1 MYTKKKGLAA
11 LLAAVT
17 GLSSLAVGTVSA
29 TPAAAEDTEAVKIL
43 SLGDS
48 ITDGYWTSGAYR
60 KYMYHDLEQMGYNID
75 MVGPKGSN
83 SNTFTYN
90 GQTVSYD
97 DNNAGYSGYAI
108 QEMTTKEHRSGI
120 LETIQGTWYNGQNM
134 IAAYQPDIVLL
145 QIGTND
151 ILSNYNDGITD
162 RLENLVNVILQDL
175 DADST
180 VFVSTIPDID
190 AYTRADWLG
199 SYGINAWNSTQEEKD
214 QLMETVTGCIDTYNT
229 SIYNLVLKMQS
240 EGKNV
245 QFADINSVVDYQTD
259 LHDGVHPNEAGYEN
273 MGNYWAGLLNDF
285 FQSKGTNPKPVTTT
299 TTTQPAVTTTT
310 TTTTKATTK
319 PITTTSTAKTTTTT
333 KATTTTTAATVP
345 AGATAIHLTDV
356 KKGESYS
363 LANYP
368 DATAISFT
376 LSGNLQYLGGAF
388 VLGNWT
394 KNQPYSASDLNGNT
408 LTFPIDMTDIEQKT
422 FTFFRWNDND
432 DVQLEDVTLYCGTAP
447 ATTTKVTTT
456 TAKPTTTTTTTTT
469 TAKPTTTTTTTA
481 KPTTTTTTTTTTTK
495 PTTTTTTTTT
505 TAKPT
510 TTTTTTTTTAK
521 PTTTTTTTTT
531 TAKPTTTTTTT
542 TTTAKSTTTTTTT
555 TTTAKPTT
563 TTTTTTTTAKPVTT
577 TKATTTT
584 AKVTTTTASHA
595 KKVVLTDVQYEKT
608 YSLADYHPSDIK
620 EIVLQLDG
628 EVGYGFG
635 GKLVLGGWAVQMDYG
650 VADMK
655 DDKTITFKITD
666 PQDVMTVYGYWGNM
680 KLKSVTLVY

>member
-29 TPAAAEDTEAVKIL
+29 APAAAGDTEAVKIL

-90 GQTVSYD
+90 GQSVSYD

-229 SIYNLVLKMQS
+229 SIYNLVLKMQG

-285 FQSKGTNPKPVTTT
+285 FQSNGTNPKPVTTT

-310 TTTTKATTK
+310 TTTTTAKATTTQPATTK
-319 PITTTSTAKTTTTT
+319 PTTTTSTT
-333 KATTTTTAATVP
+333 KATTTTTAVTVP
-345 AGATAIHLTDV
+345 AGATAIHLTGV

-376 LSGNLQYLGGAF
+376 LSGNLQHLVGAF

-394 KNQPYSASDLNGNT
+394 KNQPYNESNLNGNT

-422 FTFFRWNDND
+422 FTFLRWNDGD

-447 ATTTKVTTT
+447 ATTPEVTTT
-456 TAKPTTTTTTTTT
+456 TA
-469 TAKPTTTTTTTA
+469 
-481 KPTTTTTTTTTTTK
+481 K

-542 TTTAKSTTTTTTT
+542 TTTAK
-555 TTTAKPTT
+555 PTT
-563 TTTTTTTTAKPVTT
+563 TTTTTTTTAKLVTT

-595 KKVVLTDVQYEKT
+595 KKVVLTDVQYDKT
-608 YSLADYHPSDIK
+608 YSLEDYHPSDIK

-635 GKLVLGGWAVQMDYG
+635 GELVLGNWAVKMGYNA
-650 VADMK
+650 ADIK

-666 PQDVMTVYGYWGNM
+666 PQNVMMVRNYWGNM

>member
-29 TPAAAEDTEAVKIL
+29 APAAAGDTEAVKIL

-90 GQTVSYD
+90 GQSVSYD

-134 IAAYQPDIVLL
+134 IAAYQPDVVLL

-175 DADST
+175 EADST

-199 SYGINAWNSTQEEKD
+199 SYGINAWGCTQEEKD
-214 QLMETVTGCIDTYNT
+214 RLMETVTGCIDTYNT

-285 FQSKGTNPKPVTTT
+285 FQSKGTDPKPVTTT

-368 DATAISFT
+368 DATTISFT

-394 KNQPYSASDLNGNT
+394 KNQPYNASDLNGNT
-408 LTFPIDMTDIEQKT
+408 LTFPIDMTGIEQKT
-422 FTFFRWNDND
+422 FTFFRWNGGD
-432 DVQLEDVTLYCGTAP
+432 DIQIEDVTLYCGTAP
-447 ATTTKVTTT
+447 VTTTEATTT

-469 TAKPTTTTTTTA
+469 A
-481 KPTTTTTTTTTTTK
+481 K

-542 TTTAKSTTTTTTT
+542 TTTAK
-555 TTTAKPTT
+555 PTT
-563 TTTTTTTTAKPVTT
+563 TTTKPTTTT

-584 AKVTTTTASHA
+584 AKVTTTTTSDE
-595 KKVVLTDVQYEKT
+595 KKVVLTDVKYGSA

-628 EVGYGFG
+628 ETGYGFG
-635 GKLVLGGWAVQMDYG
+635 GKLVLGSWAVQMDYG
-650 VADMK
+650 AADMK
-655 DDKTITFKITD
+655 DDKTITFKITN
-666 PQDVMTVYGYWGNM
+666 PQDTMTVFGYWGNM

>member
-11 LLAAVT
+11 LIAAVT

-29 TPAAAEDTEAVKIL
+29 APAAAENEEAVKIL

-75 MVGPKGSN
+75 MVGPKGGN

-90 GQTVSYD
+90 GQSVSYD

-120 LETIQGTWYNGQNM
+120 LETIQATWYNGQNM

-199 SYGINAWNSTQEEKD
+199 SYGINAWGSTQEEKD
-214 QLMETVTGCIDTYNT
+214 RLMETVTGCIDTYNT

-285 FQSKGTNPKPVTTT
+285 FQNHGTNPKPVTTT
-299 TTTQPAVTTTT
+299 TTTQPAVTTTTT

-422 FTFFRWNDND
+422 FTFFRWNDSN

-456 TAKPTTTTTTTTT
+456 TA
-469 TAKPTTTTTTTA
+469 
-481 KPTTTTTTTTTTTK
+481 K

-542 TTTAKSTTTTTTT
+542 TTTAK
-555 TTTAKPTT
+555 PTT
-563 TTTTTTTTAKPVTT
+563 TT

-655 DDKTITFKITD
+655 DDKTITFKITN

>member
-11 LLAAVT
+11 LIAAVT

-29 TPAAAEDTEAVKIL
+29 APAAAGDTEAVKIL

-75 MVGPKGSN
+75 MVGPKGGN

-90 GQTVSYD
+90 GQSVSYD

-190 AYTRADWLG
+190 AYIRADWLG
-199 SYGINAWNSTQEEKD
+199 SYGINAWGSTQEEKD

-310 TTTTKATTK
+310 TTTTTKATTK

-388 VLGNWT
+388 VLGNWEKSQT
-394 KNQPYSASDLNGNT
+394 YSASDLNGNT
-408 LTFPIDMTDIEQKT
+408 LTFPIDMTGLWQKT

-469 TAKPTTTTTTTA
+469 TAKPTTTTTTT
-481 KPTTTTTTTTTTTK
+481 
-495 PTTTTTTTTT
+495 
-505 TAKPT
+505 
-510 TTTTTTTTTAK
+510 
-521 PTTTTTTTTT
+521 
-531 TAKPTTTTTTT
+531 
-542 TTTAKSTTTTTTT
+542 
-555 TTTAKPTT
+555 
-563 TTTTTTTTAKPVTT
+563 TTTAKPVTT

-595 KKVVLTDVQYEKT
+595 KKVVLTDVQYGKT

-655 DDKTITFKITD
+655 DDKTITFKITN
-666 PQDVMTVYGYWGNM
+666 PQDTMTVFGYWGNM

>member
-29 TPAAAEDTEAVKIL
+29 APAAAGDTEAVKIL

-199 SYGINAWNSTQEEKD
+199 SYGINAWGSTQEEKD

-285 FQSKGTNPKPVTTT
+285 FQNHGTNPKPVTTT

-310 TTTTKATTK
+310 TTTTTAKATTTQPATTK
-319 PITTTSTAKTTTTT
+319 PTTTTSTT

-394 KNQPYSASDLNGNT
+394 KNQPYNESNLNGNT
-408 LTFPIDMTDIEQKT
+408 LTFPIDMTDVQQKT
-422 FTFFRWNDND
+422 FTFFRWNDGD

-447 ATTTKVTTT
+447 ATTPEVTTT

-469 TAKPTTTTTTTA
+469 TAKQ
-481 KPTTTTTTTTTTTK
+481 
-495 PTTTTTTTTT
+495 TTTTTTTTT

-510 TTTTTTTTTAK
+510 TTTTTTTTTTAK
-521 PTTTTTTTTT
+521 PTTTTTTTT
-531 TAKPTTTTTTT
+531 TAKPTTM
-542 TTTAKSTTTTTTT
+542 TTTTTT
-555 TTTAKPTT
+555 TTTAR
-563 TTTTTTTTAKPVTT
+563 PVTT

-595 KKVVLTDVQYEKT
+595 KKVVLTDVQYGKT
-608 YSLADYHPSDIK
+608 YSLEDYHPSDIK

-635 GKLVLGGWAVQMDYG
+635 GDLILGNWTVKMDYS
-650 VADMK
+650 AANIK

-666 PQDVMTVYGYWGNM
+666 PQNVMMVRNFWGNM

>member
-11 LLAAVT
+11 LIAAVT

-29 TPAAAEDTEAVKIL
+29 APAAAGDTEAVKIL

-75 MVGPKGSN
+75 MVGPKGGN

-90 GQTVSYD
+90 GQSVSYD

-120 LETIQGTWYNGQNM
+120 LETIQATWYNGQNM

-190 AYTRADWLG
+190 AYIRADWLG
-199 SYGINAWNSTQEEKD
+199 SYGINAWGSTQEEKD

-310 TTTTKATTK
+310 TTTTTKATTK

-388 VLGNWT
+388 VLGNWEKSQT
-394 KNQPYSASDLNGNT
+394 YSASDLNGNT
-408 LTFPIDMTDIEQKT
+408 LTFPIDMTGLWQKT

-469 TAKPTTTTTTTA
+469 TAKPTTTTTTA
-481 KPTTTTTTTTTTTK
+481 
-495 PTTTTTTTTT
+495 TT

-542 TTTAKSTTTTTTT
+542 TTTAK
-555 TTTAKPTT
+555 
-563 TTTTTTTTAKPVTT
+563 
-577 TKATTTT
+577 
-584 AKVTTTTASHA
+584 VTTTTASHA
-595 KKVVLTDVQYEKT
+595 KKVVLTDVQYGKT

-655 DDKTITFKITD
+655 DDKTITFKITN

>member
-1 MYTKKKGLAA
+1 MANA
-11 LLAAVT
+11 ST
-17 GLSSLAVGTVSA
+17 GILRISA
-29 TPAAAEDTEAVKIL
+29 TTATKTPTKIRVQ
-43 SLGDS
+43 GRVPPITPS
-48 ITDGYWTSGAYR
+48 ITIFIKDACGAANCSEPNPPQELLKRYITPP
-60 KYMYHDLEQMGYNID
+60 ID
-75 MVGPKGSN
+75 
-83 SNTFTYN
+83 
-90 GQTVSYD
+90 
-97 DNNAGYSGYAI
+97 NA
-108 QEMTTKEHRSGI
+108 K
-120 LETIQGTWYNGQNM
+120 
-134 IAAYQPDIVLL
+134 
-145 QIGTND
+145 
-151 ILSNYNDGITD
+151 
-162 RLENLVNVILQDL
+162 
-175 DADST
+175 
-180 VFVSTIPDID
+180 
-190 AYTRADWLG
+190 
-199 SYGINAWNSTQEEKD
+199 
-214 QLMETVTGCIDTYNT
+214 
-229 SIYNLVLKMQS
+229 
-240 EGKNV
+240 
-245 QFADINSVVDYQTD
+245 
-259 LHDGVHPNEAGYEN
+259 
-273 MGNYWAGLLNDF
+273 
-285 FQSKGTNPKPVTTT
+285 T
-299 TTTQPAVTTTT
+299 TTTQPATTKPTTTT
-310 TTTTKATTK
+310 
-319 PITTTSTAKTTTTT
+319 STT
-333 KATTTTTAATVP
+333 KATTTTTAVTVP
-345 AGATAIHLTDV
+345 DGATEIHLTGV

-376 LSGNLQYLGGAF
+376 FSGNLQYIGGAF

-394 KNQPYSASDLNGNT
+394 KNQSYNANDLNGNT

-422 FTFFRWNDND
+422 FTFFRWNGGD
-432 DVQLEDVTLYCGTAP
+432 DIQIEDVTLYCGTAP

-469 TAKPTTTTTTTA
+469 A
-481 KPTTTTTTTTTTTK
+481 K

-542 TTTAKSTTTTTTT
+542 TTTAK
-555 TTTAKPTT
+555 PTT
-563 TTTTTTTTAKPVTT
+563 TT

-595 KKVVLTDVQYEKT
+595 KKVVLTDVQYDKT
-608 YSLADYHPSDIK
+608 YSLEDYHPSDIK

-655 DDKTITFKITD
+655 DDKTITFKITN

>member
-11 LLAAVT
+11 LIAAVT

-29 TPAAAEDTEAVKIL
+29 APAAAGDTEAVKIL

-90 GQTVSYD
+90 GQSVSYD

-120 LETIQGTWYNGQNM
+120 LETIQATWYNGQNM

-190 AYTRADWLG
+190 AYIRADWLG
-199 SYGINAWNSTQEEKD
+199 SYGINAWGSTQEEKD

-285 FQSKGTNPKPVTTT
+285 FQDNGTNPKPVTTT
-299 TTTQPAVTTTT
+299 TTTQPAVTTTTT

-345 AGATAIHLTDV
+345 AGVTAIHLTDV

-388 VLGNWT
+388 VLGNWEKSQT
-394 KNQPYSASDLNGNT
+394 YSASDLNGNT
-408 LTFPIDMTDIEQKT
+408 LTFPIDMTGLWQKT

-469 TAKPTTTTTTTA
+469 TAKPTTTTTTT
-481 KPTTTTTTTTTTTK
+481 
-495 PTTTTTTTTT
+495 TT

-521 PTTTTTTTTT
+521 P
-531 TAKPTTTTTTT
+531 
-542 TTTAKSTTTTTTT
+542 TTTTTTT

-595 KKVVLTDVQYEKT
+595 KKVVLTDVQYGKT

-628 EVGYGFG
+628 DVGYGFG

-655 DDKTITFKITD
+655 DDKTITFKITN

>member
-11 LLAAVT
+11 LIAAVT

-29 TPAAAEDTEAVKIL
+29 APAAAENAEAVKIL

-75 MVGPKGSN
+75 MVGPKGGN

-199 SYGINAWNSTQEEKD
+199 SYGINAWGSTQEEKD

-285 FQSKGTNPKPVTTT
+285 FQSNGTNPKPVTTT

-310 TTTTKATTK
+310 TTTTTAKATTTQPATTK
-319 PITTTSTAKTTTTT
+319 PTTTTSTT
-333 KATTTTTAATVP
+333 KATTTTTAVTVP
-345 AGATAIHLTDV
+345 DGATAIHLTGV

-376 LSGNLQYLGGAF
+376 LSGNLQHLIGAF

-394 KNQPYSASDLNGNT
+394 KNQPYNESNLNGNT

-422 FTFFRWNDND
+422 FTFFRWNDGD

-469 TAKPTTTTTTTA
+469 
-481 KPTTTTTTTTTTTK
+481 
-495 PTTTTTTTTT
+495 
-505 TAKPT
+505 AKPT

-531 TAKPTTTTTTT
+531 TAKP
-542 TTTAKSTTTTTTT
+542 TTTTTTT

-595 KKVVLTDVQYEKT
+595 KKVVLTDVQYDKT
-608 YSLADYHPSDIK
+608 YSLEDYHPSDIK

-635 GKLVLGGWAVQMDYG
+635 GELVLGNWAVKMGYNA
-650 VADMK
+650 ADIK
-655 DDKTITFKITD
+655 NDKTITFKITD
-666 PQDVMTVYGYWGNM
+666 PQNVMMVRNYWGNM

>member
-1 MYTKKKGLAA
+1 MYTKKKGMAA

-29 TPAAAEDTEAVKIL
+29 APAAAENEEAVKIL

-75 MVGPKGSN
+75 MVGPKGGN

-90 GQTVSYD
+90 GQSVSYD

-120 LETIQGTWYNGQNM
+120 LETIQATWYNGQNM

-199 SYGINAWNSTQEEKD
+199 SYGINAWGSTQEEKD
-214 QLMETVTGCIDTYNT
+214 RLMETVTGCIDTYNT
-229 SIYNLVLKMQS
+229 SIYNLVLKMQG

-285 FQSKGTNPKPVTTT
+285 FQNHGTNPKPVTTT

-310 TTTTKATTK
+310 TTTT
-319 PITTTSTAKTTTTT
+319 TAKTTTTQPATTKPTTTTSTT

-376 LSGNLQYLGGAF
+376 LSGNLQYLGGSF
-388 VLGNWT
+388 VLGNWEKSQT
-394 KNQPYSASDLNGNT
+394 YSASNLNGNT

-422 FTFFRWNDND
+422 FTFFRWNDSN

-456 TAKPTTTTTTTTT
+456 TA
-469 TAKPTTTTTTTA
+469 
-481 KPTTTTTTTTTTTK
+481 K

-542 TTTAKSTTTTTTT
+542 TTTAKPTTTTTTT

-563 TTTTTTTTAKPVTT
+563 TTTTTTTTAKPTTTTTTTTTTAKPTTTT

-584 AKVTTTTASHA
+584 TTTTTAKPTTTTTTTTTTA
-595 KKVVLTDVQYEKT
+595 KPTTTTTKATTTTTTTTKKPLVPLYGDVNVNGQVTIVDVVLLNKAIAGKVTLDEQAFLNADCGNVDQVLDEHDLNALMQY
-608 YSLADYHPSDIK
+608 L
-620 EIVLQLDG
+620 
-628 EVGYGFG
+628 VGY
-635 GKLVLGGWAVQMDYG
+635 VQQLPG
-650 VADMK
+650 EMK
-655 DDKTITFKITD
+655 
-666 PQDVMTVYGYWGNM
+666 
-680 KLKSVTLVY
+680 

>member
-11 LLAAVT
+11 LIAAVT

-29 TPAAAEDTEAVKIL
+29 APAAAGDTEAVKIL

-75 MVGPKGSN
+75 MVGPKGGN

-90 GQTVSYD
+90 GQSVSYD

-120 LETIQGTWYNGQNM
+120 LETIQATWYNGQNM

-199 SYGINAWNSTQEEKD
+199 SYGINAWGSTQEEKD

-285 FQSKGTNPKPVTTT
+285 FQSKGTDPKPVTTT
-299 TTTQPAVTTTT
+299 TTTQPAVTTTTT

-388 VLGNWT
+388 VLGNWEKSQT
-394 KNQPYSASDLNGNT
+394 YSASDLNGNT
-408 LTFPIDMTDIEQKT
+408 LTFPIDMTGLWQKT

-456 TAKPTTTTTTTTT
+456 TAKPTTTTTTTT
-469 TAKPTTTTTTTA
+469 A
-481 KPTTTTTTTTTTTK
+481 KPTTTTTTTTTTT
-495 PTTTTTTTTT
+495 
-505 TAKPT
+505 AKP
-510 TTTTTTTTTAK
+510 
-521 PTTTTTTTTT
+521 
-531 TAKPTTTTTTT
+531 
-542 TTTAKSTTTTTTT
+542 TTTTTTT

-595 KKVVLTDVQYEKT
+595 KKVVLTDVQYGKT

-655 DDKTITFKITD
+655 DDKTITFKITN
-666 PQDVMTVYGYWGNM
+666 PQDTMTVFGYWGNM

>member
-29 TPAAAEDTEAVKIL
+29 APAAAGDTEAVKIL

-75 MVGPKGSN
+75 MVGPKGGN

-90 GQTVSYD
+90 GQSVSYD

-229 SIYNLVLKMQS
+229 SIYNLVLKMQG

-285 FQSKGTNPKPVTTT
+285 FQSNGTNPKPVTTT

-310 TTTTKATTK
+310 TTTTTAKATTTQPATTK
-319 PITTTSTAKTTTTT
+319 PTTTTSTT
-333 KATTTTTAATVP
+333 KATTTTTAVTVP
-345 AGATAIHLTDV
+345 DGATAIHLTGV

-376 LSGNLQYLGGAF
+376 LSGNLQYIGGAF

-394 KNQPYSASDLNGNT
+394 KNQSYNANDLNGNT

-422 FTFFRWNDND
+422 FTFFRWNGGD
-432 DVQLEDVTLYCGTAP
+432 DIQIEDVTLYCGTAP

-456 TAKPTTTTTTTTT
+456 TA
-469 TAKPTTTTTTTA
+469 
-481 KPTTTTTTTTTTTK
+481 K

-542 TTTAKSTTTTTTT
+542 TTTAKPTTTTTTT

>member
-1 MYTKKKGLAA
+1 MYTKKKGLAV
-11 LLAAVT
+11 LIAAVT

-29 TPAAAEDTEAVKIL
+29 APAAAGDTEAVKIL

-75 MVGPKGSN
+75 MVGPKGGN

-90 GQTVSYD
+90 GQSVSYD

-120 LETIQGTWYNGQNM
+120 LETIQATWYNGQNM

-199 SYGINAWNSTQEEKD
+199 SYGINAWGSTQEEKD
-214 QLMETVTGCIDTYNT
+214 RLMETVTGCIDTYNT

-285 FQSKGTNPKPVTTT
+285 FQNHGTNPKPVTTT

-310 TTTTKATTK
+310 TTTT
-319 PITTTSTAKTTTTT
+319 TAKTTTTQPATTKPTTTTSTT

-345 AGATAIHLTDV
+345 AGTTAIHLTDV

-368 DATAISFT
+368 NATAISFT
-376 LSGNLQYLGGAF
+376 FSGNLQYIGGAF

-394 KNQPYSASDLNGNT
+394 KNQSYNANDLNGNT

-422 FTFFRWNDND
+422 FTFFRWNGGD
-432 DVQLEDVTLYCGTAP
+432 DIQIEDVTLYCGTAP

-456 TAKPTTTTTTTTT
+456 TA
-469 TAKPTTTTTTTA
+469 
-481 KPTTTTTTTTTTTK
+481 K

-531 TAKPTTTTTTT
+531 TAKPTTTTT
-542 TTTAKSTTTTTTT
+542 
-555 TTTAKPTT
+555 
-563 TTTTTTTTAKPVTT
+563 
-577 TKATTTT
+577 KATTTT

-595 KKVVLTDVQYEKT
+595 KKVVLTDVQYDKT
-608 YSLADYHPSDIK
+608 YSLEDYHPSDIK

-655 DDKTITFKITD
+655 DDKTITFKITN

>member
-11 LLAAVT
+11 LIAAVT

-29 TPAAAEDTEAVKIL
+29 APAAAENEEAVKIL

-75 MVGPKGSN
+75 MVGPKGGN

-90 GQTVSYD
+90 GQSVSYD

-199 SYGINAWNSTQEEKD
+199 SYGINAWGSTQEEKD
-214 QLMETVTGCIDTYNT
+214 RLMETVTGCIDTYNT

-285 FQSKGTNPKPVTTT
+285 FQNHGTNPKPVTTT
-299 TTTQPAVTTTT
+299 TTTQPAVTTTTT

-422 FTFFRWNDND
+422 FTFFRWNDSN

-469 TAKPTTTTTTTA
+469 TAKPTTTTTTT
-481 KPTTTTTTTTTTTK
+481 
-495 PTTTTTTTTT
+495 TT

-510 TTTTTTTTTAK
+510 T
-521 PTTTTTTTTT
+521 
-531 TAKPTTTTTTT
+531 
-542 TTTAKSTTTTTTT
+542 
-555 TTTAKPTT
+555 
-563 TTTTTTTTAKPVTT
+563 TT

-655 DDKTITFKITD
+655 DDKTITFKITN

>member
-29 TPAAAEDTEAVKIL
+29 APAAAGDTEAVKIL

-75 MVGPKGSN
+75 MVGPKGGN

-90 GQTVSYD
+90 GQSVSYD

-285 FQSKGTNPKPVTTT
+285 FQNNGTDPKPVTTT

-310 TTTTKATTK
+310 TTTTAKATTTQPATTK
-319 PITTTSTAKTTTTT
+319 PTTTTSTT
-333 KATTTTTAATVP
+333 KATTTTTAVTVP
-345 AGATAIHLTDV
+345 DGATAIHLTGV

-376 LSGNLQYLGGAF
+376 LSGNLQHLVGAF

-394 KNQPYSASDLNGNT
+394 KNQPYNESNLNGNT
-408 LTFPIDMTDIEQKT
+408 LTFPIDMTDIKQKT
-422 FTFFRWNDND
+422 FTFLRWNDGD

-447 ATTTKVTTT
+447 ATTPEV
-456 TAKPTTTTTTTTT
+456 
-469 TAKPTTTTTTTA
+469 
-481 KPTTTTTTTTTTTK
+481 
-495 PTTTTTTTTT
+495 TTT

-542 TTTAKSTTTTTTT
+542 TTTAKPTTTTTTT

-608 YSLADYHPSDIK
+608 YSLANYHPSDIK

-628 EVGYGFG
+628 KVGYGFG
-635 GKLVLGGWAVQMDYG
+635 GKLVLGSWAVQMDYG

-655 DDKTITFKITD
+655 DDKTITFKITN

>member
-11 LLAAVT
+11 LIAAVT

-29 TPAAAEDTEAVKIL
+29 APAAAGDTEAVKIL

-75 MVGPKGSN
+75 MVGPKGGN

-90 GQTVSYD
+90 GQSVSYD

-199 SYGINAWNSTQEEKD
+199 SYGINAWGSTQEEKD

-285 FQSKGTNPKPVTTT
+285 FQSKGTDPKPVTTT

-388 VLGNWT
+388 VLGNWEKSQT
-394 KNQPYSASDLNGNT
+394 YSASDLNGNT
-408 LTFPIDMTDIEQKT
+408 LTFPIDMTGLWQKT

-469 TAKPTTTTTTTA
+469 TAKPTTTTTTT
-481 KPTTTTTTTTTTTK
+481 
-495 PTTTTTTTTT
+495 TT

-521 PTTTTTTTTT
+521 P
-531 TAKPTTTTTTT
+531 
-542 TTTAKSTTTTTTT
+542 TTTTTTT

-595 KKVVLTDVQYEKT
+595 KKVVLTDVQYGKT

-655 DDKTITFKITD
+655 DDKTITFKITN
-666 PQDVMTVYGYWGNM
+666 PQDTMTVFGYWGNM

>member
-29 TPAAAEDTEAVKIL
+29 APAAAGDTEAVKIL

-229 SIYNLVLKMQS
+229 SLYNLVLKMQS

-285 FQSKGTNPKPVTTT
+285 FQSNGTNPKPVTTT

-310 TTTTKATTK
+310 TTTTAKATTTQPATTK
-319 PITTTSTAKTTTTT
+319 PTTTTSTT
-333 KATTTTTAATVP
+333 KATTTTTAVTVP
-345 AGATAIHLTDV
+345 DGATAIHLTGV

-408 LTFPIDMTDIEQKT
+408 LTFPIDMTDVKQKT
-422 FTFFRWNDND
+422 FTFFRWNDGD

-447 ATTTKVTTT
+447 ATTPEVTTT
-456 TAKPTTTTTTTTT
+456 TA
-469 TAKPTTTTTTTA
+469 
-481 KPTTTTTTTTTTTK
+481 K

-542 TTTAKSTTTTTTT
+542 TTTAKPTTTTTTT

-584 AKVTTTTASHA
+584 AKVTTTTTSHA

-608 YSLADYHPSDIK
+608 YSLANYHPSDIK

-635 GKLVLGGWAVQMDYG
+635 GKLVLGSWAVQMDYG

-655 DDKTITFKITD
+655 DDKTITFKITN

>member
-29 TPAAAEDTEAVKIL
+29 APAAAEDTEAVKIL

-90 GQTVSYD
+90 GQSVSYD

-199 SYGINAWNSTQEEKD
+199 SYGINAWGSTQEEKD

-285 FQSKGTNPKPVTTT
+285 FQNHGTNPKPVTTT

-310 TTTTKATTK
+310 TTTT
-319 PITTTSTAKTTTTT
+319 TAKTTTTQPATTKPTTTTSTT
-333 KATTTTTAATVP
+333 KATTTTTAVTVP
-345 AGATAIHLTDV
+345 DGATEIHLTGV

-376 LSGNLQYLGGAF
+376 FSGNLQYIGGAF

-394 KNQPYSASDLNGNT
+394 KNQSYNANDLNGNT

-422 FTFFRWNDND
+422 FTFFRWNGGD
-432 DVQLEDVTLYCGTAP
+432 DIQIEDVTLYCGTAP

-469 TAKPTTTTTTTA
+469 TAKPTTTTTTT
-481 KPTTTTTTTTTTTK
+481 
-495 PTTTTTTTTT
+495 TT

-510 TTTTTTTTTAK
+510 T
-521 PTTTTTTTTT
+521 
-531 TAKPTTTTTTT
+531 
-542 TTTAKSTTTTTTT
+542 
-555 TTTAKPTT
+555 
-563 TTTTTTTTAKPVTT
+563 TT

-584 AKVTTTTASHA
+584 AKVTTTTTSDE
-595 KKVVLTDVQYEKT
+595 KKVVLTDVKYGSA

-628 EVGYGFG
+628 ETGYGFG
-635 GKLVLGGWAVQMDYG
+635 GKLVLGSWAVQMDYG
-650 VADMK
+650 AADMK
-655 DDKTITFKITD
+655 DDKTITFKITN
-666 PQDVMTVYGYWGNM
+666 PQDTMTVFGYWGNM

>member
-11 LLAAVT
+11 LIAAVT

-29 TPAAAEDTEAVKIL
+29 APAAAGDTEAVKIL

-90 GQTVSYD
+90 GQSVSYD

-190 AYTRADWLG
+190 AYIRADWLS
-199 SYGINAWNSTQEEKD
+199 SYGINAWGSTQEEKD
-214 QLMETVTGCIDTYNT
+214 RLMETVTGCIDTYNT

-285 FQSKGTNPKPVTTT
+285 FQSKGTDPKPVTTT

-388 VLGNWT
+388 VLGNWEKSQT
-394 KNQPYSASDLNGNT
+394 YSASDLNGNT
-408 LTFPIDMTDIEQKT
+408 LTFPIDMTGLWQKT

-469 TAKPTTTTTTTA
+469 TAKPTTTTTTT
-481 KPTTTTTTTTTTTK
+481 
-495 PTTTTTTTTT
+495 
-505 TAKPT
+505 
-510 TTTTTTTTTAK
+510 
-521 PTTTTTTTTT
+521 
-531 TAKPTTTTTTT
+531 
-542 TTTAKSTTTTTTT
+542 

-563 TTTTTTTTAKPVTT
+563 TTTTTTTTAKPV
-577 TKATTTT
+577 TT

-595 KKVVLTDVQYEKT
+595 KKVVLTDVQYGKT

-655 DDKTITFKITD
+655 DDKTITFKITN
-666 PQDVMTVYGYWGNM
+666 PQDTMTVFGYWGNM

>member
-11 LLAAVT
+11 LIAAVT

-29 TPAAAEDTEAVKIL
+29 APAAAENEEAVKIL

-90 GQTVSYD
+90 GQSVSYD

-190 AYTRADWLG
+190 AYIRADWLG
-199 SYGINAWNSTQEEKD
+199 SYGINAWGSTQEEKD

-285 FQSKGTNPKPVTTT
+285 FQNNGTNPKPVTTT
-299 TTTQPAVTTTT
+299 TTTQPAVTTTTT

-368 DATAISFT
+368 NATAISFT

-388 VLGNWT
+388 VLGNWEKSQT
-394 KNQPYSASDLNGNT
+394 YSASDLNGNT
-408 LTFPIDMTDIEQKT
+408 LTFPIDMTGLWQKT

-469 TAKPTTTTTTTA
+469 TAKPTTTTTTT
-481 KPTTTTTTTTTTTK
+481 
-495 PTTTTTTTTT
+495 TT

-542 TTTAKSTTTTTTT
+542 TTT
-555 TTTAKPTT
+555 TAKPTT
-563 TTTTTTTTAKPVTT
+563 TATTTTTTAKPVTT

-655 DDKTITFKITD
+655 DDKTITFKITN

>member
-11 LLAAVT
+11 LIAAVT

-29 TPAAAEDTEAVKIL
+29 APAAAENEEAVKIL

-75 MVGPKGSN
+75 MVGPKGGN

-90 GQTVSYD
+90 GQSVSYD

-199 SYGINAWNSTQEEKD
+199 SYGINAWGSTQEEKD
-214 QLMETVTGCIDTYNT
+214 RLMETVTGCIDTYNT

-285 FQSKGTNPKPVTTT
+285 FQNHGTNPKPVTTT
-299 TTTQPAVTTTT
+299 TTTQPAVTTTTT

-422 FTFFRWNDND
+422 FTFFRWNDSN

-456 TAKPTTTTTTTTT
+456 TA
-469 TAKPTTTTTTTA
+469 
-481 KPTTTTTTTTTTTK
+481 K

-542 TTTAKSTTTTTTT
+542 TTTAKPTTTTTTT

-563 TTTTTTTTAKPVTT
+563 TTTTTTTTAKPTTTT

-655 DDKTITFKITD
+655 DDKTITFKITN

>member
-11 LLAAVT
+11 LIAAVT

-29 TPAAAEDTEAVKIL
+29 APAAAGDTEAVKIL

-90 GQTVSYD
+90 GQSVSYD

-199 SYGINAWNSTQEEKD
+199 SYGINAWGSTQEEKD
-214 QLMETVTGCIDTYNT
+214 RLMETVTGCIDTYNT

-285 FQSKGTNPKPVTTT
+285 FQSKGTDPKPVTTT
-299 TTTQPAVTTTT
+299 TTTQPAVT

-388 VLGNWT
+388 VLGNWEKSQT
-394 KNQPYSASDLNGNT
+394 YSASDLNGNT
-408 LTFPIDMTDIEQKT
+408 LTFPIDMTGLWQKT

-469 TAKPTTTTTTTA
+469 TAKPTTTTTTT
-481 KPTTTTTTTTTTTK
+481 
-495 PTTTTTTTTT
+495 TT

-521 PTTTTTTTTT
+521 P
-531 TAKPTTTTTTT
+531 
-542 TTTAKSTTTTTTT
+542 TTTTTTT

-595 KKVVLTDVQYEKT
+595 KKVVLTDVQYGKT

-628 EVGYGFG
+628 DVGYGFG

-655 DDKTITFKITD
+655 DDKTITFKITN

>member
-1 MYTKKKGLAA
+1 MYTEKKGLAA
-11 LLAAVT
+11 LIAAVT

-29 TPAAAEDTEAVKIL
+29 APAAAENEEAVKIL

-75 MVGPKGSN
+75 MVGPKGGN

-90 GQTVSYD
+90 GQSVSYD

-120 LETIQGTWYNGQNM
+120 LETIQATWYNGQNM

-199 SYGINAWNSTQEEKD
+199 SYGINAWGSTQEEKD

-273 MGNYWAGLLNDF
+273 MGNYWAELLNDF
-285 FQSKGTNPKPVTTT
+285 FQNHGTNPKPVTTT
-299 TTTQPAVTTTT
+299 TTTQPAVTTTTT

-368 DATAISFT
+368 NATAISFT

-422 FTFFRWNDND
+422 FTFFRWNDSN

-456 TAKPTTTTTTTTT
+456 TA
-469 TAKPTTTTTTTA
+469 
-481 KPTTTTTTTTTTTK
+481 K

-542 TTTAKSTTTTTTT
+542 TTTAK
-555 TTTAKPTT
+555 PTT
-563 TTTTTTTTAKPVTT
+563 TT

-595 KKVVLTDVQYEKT
+595 KKVVLTDVQYDKT
-608 YSLADYHPSDIK
+608 YSLEDYHPSDIK

-655 DDKTITFKITD
+655 DDKTITFKITN

>member
-29 TPAAAEDTEAVKIL
+29 APAAAENEEAVKIL

-75 MVGPKGSN
+75 MVGPKGGN

-285 FQSKGTNPKPVTTT
+285 FQSKGTDPKPVTTT
-299 TTTQPAVTTTT
+299 TTTQPAVTTTTT

-408 LTFPIDMTDIEQKT
+408 LTFPIDMTDVKQKT
-422 FTFFRWNDND
+422 FTFFRWNDGD

-469 TAKPTTTTTTTA
+469 TAKPA
-481 KPTTTTTTTTTTTK
+481 
-495 PTTTTTTTTT
+495 TTTTTTTT

-542 TTTAKSTTTTTTT
+542 TTTAK
-555 TTTAKPTT
+555 PTT
-563 TTTTTTTTAKPVTT
+563 TT

-584 AKVTTTTASHA
+584 AKVTTTTTSNE

-655 DDKTITFKITD
+655 DDKTITFKITN

>member
-1 MYTKKKGLAA
+1 MYTKKKGLAV
-11 LLAAVT
+11 LIAAVT

-29 TPAAAEDTEAVKIL
+29 APAAAENAEAVKIL

-75 MVGPKGSN
+75 MVGPKGGN

-90 GQTVSYD
+90 GQSVSYD

-120 LETIQGTWYNGQNM
+120 LETIQATWYNGQNM

-199 SYGINAWNSTQEEKD
+199 SYGINAWGSTQEEKD

-229 SIYNLVLKMQS
+229 SIYNLVLKMQG

-285 FQSKGTNPKPVTTT
+285 FQNHGTNPKPVTTT

-310 TTTTKATTK
+310 TTTT
-319 PITTTSTAKTTTTT
+319 TAKTTTTQPATTKPTTTTSTT

-376 LSGNLQYLGGAF
+376 LSGNLQYLGGSF
-388 VLGNWT
+388 VLGNWEKSQT
-394 KNQPYSASDLNGNT
+394 YSASNLNGNT
-408 LTFPIDMTDIEQKT
+408 LTFPIDMTGLWQKT

-469 TAKPTTTTTTTA
+469 TAKPTTTTTTT
-481 KPTTTTTTTTTTTK
+481 TTTAK

-542 TTTAKSTTTTTTT
+542 TTTAKPTTTTTTT

-563 TTTTTTTTAKPVTT
+563 TT

-655 DDKTITFKITD
+655 DDKTITFKITN

>member
-11 LLAAVT
+11 LIAAVT

-29 TPAAAEDTEAVKIL
+29 APAAAENEEAVKIL

-75 MVGPKGSN
+75 IVGPKGGN

-90 GQTVSYD
+90 GQSVSYD

-120 LETIQGTWYNGQNM
+120 LETIQATWYNGQNM

-199 SYGINAWNSTQEEKD
+199 SYGINAWGSTQEEKD

-273 MGNYWAGLLNDF
+273 MGNYWAELLNDF
-285 FQSKGTNPKPVTTT
+285 FQNHGTNPKPVTTT
-299 TTTQPAVTTTT
+299 TTTQPAVTTTTT

-368 DATAISFT
+368 NATAISFT

-422 FTFFRWNDND
+422 FTFFRWNDSN

-456 TAKPTTTTTTTTT
+456 TA
-469 TAKPTTTTTTTA
+469 
-481 KPTTTTTTTTTTTK
+481 K

-542 TTTAKSTTTTTTT
+542 TTTAKPTTTTTTT

-563 TTTTTTTTAKPVTT
+563 TTTTTTTTAKPTTTT

-595 KKVVLTDVQYEKT
+595 KKVVLTDVQYDKT
-608 YSLADYHPSDIK
+608 YSLEDYHPSDIK

-655 DDKTITFKITD
+655 DDKTITFKITN

>member
-11 LLAAVT
+11 LIAAVT

-29 TPAAAEDTEAVKIL
+29 APAAAGDTEAVKIL

-75 MVGPKGSN
+75 MVGPKGGN

-90 GQTVSYD
+90 GQSVSYD

-120 LETIQGTWYNGQNM
+120 LETIQATWYNGQNM

-199 SYGINAWNSTQEEKD
+199 SYGINAWGSTQEEKD

-285 FQSKGTNPKPVTTT
+285 FQSKGTDPKPVTTT
-299 TTTQPAVTTTT
+299 TTTQPAVTTTTT

-388 VLGNWT
+388 VLGNWEKSQT
-394 KNQPYSASDLNGNT
+394 YSASDLNGNT
-408 LTFPIDMTDIEQKT
+408 LTFPIDMTGLWQKT

-469 TAKPTTTTTTTA
+469 TAKPTTTTTTT
-481 KPTTTTTTTTTTTK
+481 
-495 PTTTTTTTTT
+495 
-505 TAKPT
+505 
-510 TTTTTTTTTAK
+510 
-521 PTTTTTTTTT
+521 
-531 TAKPTTTTTTT
+531 
-542 TTTAKSTTTTTTT
+542 

-595 KKVVLTDVQYEKT
+595 KKVVLTDVQYGKT

-655 DDKTITFKITD
+655 DDKTITFKITN
-666 PQDVMTVYGYWGNM
+666 PQDTMTVFGYWGNM

>member
-1 MYTKKKGLAA
+1 MAQF
-11 LLAAVT
+11 LLHRQLLNA
-17 GLSSLAVGTVSA
+17 
-29 TPAAAEDTEAVKIL
+29 EAVKIL

-285 FQSKGTNPKPVTTT
+285 FQSKGTDPKPVTTT
-299 TTTQPAVTTTT
+299 TTTQPAVTTTTT

-469 TAKPTTTTTTTA
+469 TAKPTTTTTA
-481 KPTTTTTTTTTTTK
+481 KP
-495 PTTTTTTTTT
+495 TTTTTTTT

-542 TTTAKSTTTTTTT
+542 TT
-555 TTTAKPTT
+555 AKP

-655 DDKTITFKITD
+655 DDKTITFKITN

>member
-29 TPAAAEDTEAVKIL
+29 APAAAEDTEAVKIL

-151 ILSNYNDGITD
+151 VLSNYNDGITD

-175 DADST
+175 DSDST
-180 VFVSTIPDID
+180 IFVSTIPDID

-199 SYGINAWNSTQEEKD
+199 AYGINAWGSTQEEKD

-229 SIYNLVLKMQS
+229 SIYNLVLKMQG

-259 LHDGVHPNEAGYEN
+259 LYDGVHPNEAGYEN
-273 MGNYWAGLLNDF
+273 MGDYWAGLLNDF
-285 FQSKGTNPKPVTTT
+285 FQGNGTNPKPVTTT

-310 TTTTKATTK
+310 TTTTTAKATTTQPETTK
-319 PITTTSTAKTTTTT
+319 PTTTTSTAKTTTTT
-333 KATTTTTAATVP
+333 KATTTTTAVTVP
-345 AGATAIHLTDV
+345 DGATEIHLTGV
-356 KKGESYS
+356 KAGESYS
-363 LANYP
+363 LADYP

-376 LSGNLQYLGGAF
+376 FSGNTQYIGGSF
-388 VLGNWT
+388 VLGNWQKST
-394 KNQPYSASDLNGNT
+394 PYSASDLNGNT
-408 LTFPIDMTDIEQKT
+408 LTFPIDMTGLWQNT
-422 FTFFRWNDND
+422 FTLFKWGGGD
-432 DVQLEDVTLYCGTAP
+432 DIQIEDVTLYCGTAP
-447 ATTTKVTTT
+447 ETTTEV
-456 TAKPTTTTTTTTT
+456 
-469 TAKPTTTTTTTA
+469 
-481 KPTTTTTTTTTTTK
+481 
-495 PTTTTTTTTT
+495 TTT

-531 TAKPTTTTTTT
+531 AKPTT
-542 TTTAKSTTTTTTT
+542 
-555 TTTAKPTT
+555 
-563 TTTTTTTTAKPVTT
+563 TT

-584 AKVTTTTASHA
+584 TKVTTTTTSDE
-595 KKVVLTDVQYEKT
+595 KKVVLTDVKYGSA

-628 EVGYGFG
+628 DPGYGFG
-635 GKLVLGGWAVQMDYG
+635 GKLVLGSWAVQMDYG

-655 DDKTITFKITD
+655 DDKTITFKVTN
-666 PQDVMTVYGYWGNM
+666 PQDVITVYGYWGNM

>member
-1 MYTKKKGLAA
+1 MYTKKKGLAV

-29 TPAAAEDTEAVKIL
+29 APAAAGDTEAVKIL

-75 MVGPKGSN
+75 MVGPKGGN

-90 GQTVSYD
+90 GQSVSYD

-120 LETIQGTWYNGQNM
+120 LETIQATWYNGQNM

-199 SYGINAWNSTQEEKD
+199 SYGINAWGSTQEEKD

-285 FQSKGTNPKPVTTT
+285 FQNHGTNPKPVTTT

-310 TTTTKATTK
+310 TTTT
-319 PITTTSTAKTTTTT
+319 TAKTTTTQPATTKPTTTTSTT

-368 DATAISFT
+368 NATAISFT

-388 VLGNWT
+388 VLGNWEKSQT
-394 KNQPYSASDLNGNT
+394 YSASDLNGNT
-408 LTFPIDMTDIEQKT
+408 LTFPIDMTGLWQKT

-469 TAKPTTTTTTTA
+469 TAKPTTTTTTT
-481 KPTTTTTTTTTTTK
+481 TTTAK

-542 TTTAKSTTTTTTT
+542 TTTAKPITTTTTT

-563 TTTTTTTTAKPVTT
+563 TT

-655 DDKTITFKITD
+655 DDKTITFKITN
-666 PQDVMTVYGYWGNM
+666 PQDVMTVYGYGGNM

>member
-11 LLAAVT
+11 LIAAVT

-29 TPAAAEDTEAVKIL
+29 APAAAENAEAVKIL

-190 AYTRADWLG
+190 AYTRADWLS
-199 SYGINAWNSTQEEKD
+199 SYGINAWGSTQEEKD
-214 QLMETVTGCIDTYNT
+214 RLMETVTGCIDTYNT

-285 FQSKGTNPKPVTTT
+285 FQNHGTNPKPVTTT

-310 TTTTKATTK
+310 TTTTAAKTTTTQPATTK
-319 PITTTSTAKTTTTT
+319 PTTTTSTT

-376 LSGNLQYLGGAF
+376 FSGNLQYIGGAF

-394 KNQPYSASDLNGNT
+394 KNQSYNASDLNGNT

-422 FTFFRWNDND
+422 FTFFRWNGGD
-432 DVQLEDVTLYCGTAP
+432 DIQIEDVILYCGTAP

-456 TAKPTTTTTTTTT
+456 TA
-469 TAKPTTTTTTTA
+469 
-481 KPTTTTTTTTTTTK
+481 K

-542 TTTAKSTTTTTTT
+542 TTTAKPTTTTTTT

-563 TTTTTTTTAKPVTT
+563 TTTTTTTAKPTTTTTTTTAKPVTT
-577 TKATTTT
+577 T
-584 AKVTTTTASHA
+584 KVTTTTASHA

-655 DDKTITFKITD
+655 DDKTITFKITN